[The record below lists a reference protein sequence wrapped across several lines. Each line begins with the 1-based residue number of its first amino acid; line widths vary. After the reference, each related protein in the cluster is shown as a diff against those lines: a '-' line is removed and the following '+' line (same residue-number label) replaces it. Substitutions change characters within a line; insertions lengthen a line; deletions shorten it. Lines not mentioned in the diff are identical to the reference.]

1 MVDNNSDLGST
12 KFISTMDRLQQ
23 HLLENED
30 IYLSKSKLFKY
41 YKLTINRAIFQR
53 AFAEN
58 PLNAESTNRYESV
71 YVRFN
76 FEDIGEIFN
85 FSPLLKGTS
94 LERYCPNCL
103 GIEETEE
110 CPECDEGSV
119 ECQNCNG
126 AGSWDCG
133 ECDGRG
139 YVPCGEC
146 GGDNQIDCAECEG
159 EGEVQT
165 LVICRFCE
173 GSGDIEDEK
182 DCDTCGGDGEV
193 EKGDDVYECVEC
205 DGTGTVNTETPC
217 GECEGDGQIEELQDC
232 DECGGEGQIECP
244 DCDED
249 GEIRCDY
256 CDEGTIECEEC
267 YGDGTYV
274 CSSCEGAFE
283 SRTCSEHTPQN
294 NSFSNYLPKELQ
306 KLLKYLPNFK
316 VYRGSTKK
324 LNKISPNRL
333 NVLITPRAIAVKTA
347 DYFKITC
354 VFEVTNNL
362 QFKYPLE
369 SKEIKYLH
377 RENYDL
383 HNQIHGINRTSRNPF
398 ILESITFEAEV
409 DYSSQKFSSEQK
421 RFVEDAIPEGSE
433 VIWDSRNSVAE
444 LTSILLVS
452 DFNIEGTKNFMN
464 WDGSPFF

>member
-1 MVDNNSDLGST
+1 MVDNNSNLSST
-12 KFISTMDRLQQ
+12 KFISIINKLQQ

-30 IYLSKSKLFKY
+30 IYLSKSNLFKY
-41 YKLTINRAIFQR
+41 SKLSINRAIFQR
-53 AFAEN
+53 AFATI
-58 PLNAESTNRYESV
+58 PLNAESTNTYEYN
-71 YVRFN
+71 YVRFD

-110 CPECDEGSV
+110 CPECDNGSV

-146 GGDNQIDCAECEG
+146 GGDNQIDCDGCEGEGRVFVVCEECEG
-159 EGEVQT
+159 EGTAIKKGKPNED
-165 LVICRFCE
+165 CE
-173 GSGDIEDEK
+173 
-182 DCDTCGGDGEV
+182 
-193 EKGDDVYECVEC
+193 EC
-205 DGTGTVNTETPC
+205 DGE
-217 GECEGDGQIEELQDC
+217 GQIEDDC
-232 DECGGEGQIECP
+232 EECDGGGQIECP

-249 GEIRCDY
+249 GEIECDY

-316 VYRGSTKK
+316 VYRGTTKK

-369 SKEIKYLH
+369 VKESKNLLKDNYNLH
-377 RENYDL
+377 T
-383 HNQIHGINRTSRNPF
+383 QIHGSSRTSINPF
-398 ILESITFEAEV
+398 ILDSITFEA
-409 DYSSQKFSSEQK
+409 DFNYSSQKFTHGTS
-421 RFVEDAIPEGSE
+421 RFVEDAISEGSE
-433 VIWDSRNSVAE
+433 LIWDSRNSDVE
-444 LTSILLVS
+444 VTSILLVS